1 MKKVLK
7 RRILSLVLCISM
19 FSQVISVH
27 SIGVAQAHN
36 TADNYGAAIGAI
48 AEWDVA
54 SALLASNRYESN
66 DDVKNGVLTSSLPA
80 KLVITNY
87 AYDDVNAQFWY
98 KVDAA
103 PGYTWPEEYA
113 NYHWIYD
120 YSVRITN
127 MTGMTG
133 VFDDEGSA
141 VTKLKMGVYG
151 RPVLTA
157 ASSLQGAVEYQ
168 WQICYDAEND
178 LWVDIYGQDEAKLTV
193 TIGILA
199 TVLSEDGAAL
209 LRCVS
214 KTASKSAISDIITVT
229 VDFNDLSGGSG
240 DGSSE
245 PTLDILLD
253 GSSVSSVTT
262 TYGNYNFEKTLTSST
277 NLCGTITYKWE
288 MLTDS
293 TNDLW
298 STFSTESSVTLSYTA
313 LTFKYHDSNS
323 DIAKIRLTVSN
334 GETDLTDTFIVYRI
348 AEAYITNSSG
358 DTTGTVDV
366 TVSGSLPDDAILNL
380 NPSEDSVP
388 GVATSEVSLT
398 LDVTISK
405 YGEVWQPAEGETV
418 RVSIPA
424 SQLGLTDGQYFA
436 VYHIHD
442 GEIEL
447 LGPYMV
453 ENGYVTFYIDGFS
466 TIVIS
471 TNYGAAIGGTAEFHN
486 SSFILDT
493 EPASLNGQTIYTA
506 DFPVK
511 KVAITNYYFDEVNFQ
526 LWYKI
531 DAAPGYTWPE
541 EYANYHWVY
550 AYALTNT
557 NFAGEMGIYDEEGN
571 PVSRVEMPVSSK
583 PVYSAVT
590 TLQGDVEYQ
599 WQLCYDV
606 ANYLWMNIE
615 GQIEESITLSYAL
628 LAGMLDEGNMCA
640 VRCVIS
646 NAAKTQYGYPLV
658 IHVTDD
664 SIIEPDE
671 PTVDNYVDITV
682 NGEVTDSA
690 ELADQYEVYDE
701 TVGDYVEV
709 EGGSLNLS
717 VNSNL
722 TGDGITYT
730 WQALSGTEWITIS
743 ADKDY
748 VLTFSDLMFAQ
759 AYSGSTAYV
768 RVIVNQDDVEVVSDY
783 LTVSI
788 VEAAIPTM
796 SAYMLLRAATPMMY
810 ATSNAGIATAEETDN
825 TVLVTVQFVMG
836 NDTVPIENGL
846 FNYQVPYNGA
856 VTDIITIPAVTGY
869 AAYLEDDRTTV
880 CSGTYDL
887 NLSGVTEAKTITFR
901 FWPAEVEYKVEYLQ
915 QNIFDD
921 EYTIVRTDELT
932 GLTGSDPIIENV
944 IYEGFAQVWCD
955 VDKIAADSSTV
966 IQVRYDR
973 LYFKML
979 FDLDGGYGVQP
990 VYARYGTPI
999 TVINPTKAG
1008 YTFMGWDSN
1017 GDGDVDI
1024 GKFENIAIPA
1034 EHTDYTAIWQAS
1046 DSAKVTVVIWGQNP
1060 NDNSYSYLA
1069 DESANLSFNAKPGA
1083 SVTHNPNNGGY
1094 ICGYTEEHIHGTAEC
1109 EATCGYTEHSHS
1121 AVGGSCYTL
1130 ICGNEEHTEHTES
1143 CYTCGITNHNH
1154 TTACYSGVG
1163 ARQNVYTDLPSNPSE
1178 GYVHDHWY
1186 YGNLI
1191 YINGSWYRYSGSTSA
1206 GSVASTTCGK
1216 TEGTHTHTDA
1226 CIGEDSPCP
1235 GIHSHTDSCYE
1246 LTCTKPVHTHDA
1258 SCYAGCTKEEHTHGA
1273 ACTLT
1278 VDIKSNLWTYSHSDT
1293 VIVAADG
1300 STVMNVYYVRT
1311 EFTLHFRDTYSNND
1325 DFGTITDR
1333 WGANI
1338 EDEFYDACEKAGYNS
1353 WSEQRNGNSPWTNH
1367 LEIMPQEDRIYYSYE
1382 GSGDNV
1388 WVMTYYKETLVD
1400 GEYEVAFD
1408 VKLHRSNRT
1417 TVSEEEFIE
1426 LEGFVFNDP
1435 KSTDIGEY
1443 TDGAVFYYDRDSFYL
1458 VFNNYQ
1464 VDENGDPINNQ
1475 EILVFYEKP
1484 LVSYEYILSDAQA
1497 PAVYQEGSVV
1507 FKGWYL
1513 APQTPYDFDFSKV
1526 EPFDFANSTM
1536 PASDLKLYA
1545 WWEPVTHNVTFY
1557 YDLAALEA
1565 GTIYT
1570 ADGITYEYEVPHGSE
1585 IQDPHTPPKDPTS
1598 NYYSFVGWFY
1608 VDANGQESMWDFT
1621 NTTVTDDVQLYGK
1634 WTSNTPA
1641 EYEVRFVTIKDGV
1654 KIDIAEPE
1662 IGMALGGDNKKFD
1675 AKFGEDLYE
1684 GYQTRYYPTTMSHSI
1699 TIDLV
1704 NTANNYY
1711 EFIYEYVEY
1720 TSYTVKYLE
1729 AGTDKVLA
1737 TQKNVSNNTYAMVTE
1752 QFFSIAGYLPD
1763 AYQKVCYIDPD
1774 GTNEIIF
1781 YYTQDTENGL
1791 WVVHY
1796 WLEDANGNF
1805 VENVDLQFTG
1815 TAKNGAVVTSPT
1827 DTVIPDYTYDADNS
1841 ENISSGTVS
1850 VNSITHLRMYYVR
1863 DLVGYKVQYLEY
1875 GTDEVLA
1882 TEKIGA
1888 DKKWG
1893 TLITETAIDIP
1904 NYTVWGN
1911 SEYTIEISVD
1921 EDENVITFYYVE
1933 NTITINYVPLEGGS
1947 IDRAT
1952 ETVKVVTGEVQGSTA
1967 TADTGYKF
1975 VGWYYDAACTREVST
1990 NTKFVPGKTTA
2001 TYYAKFEYDLTT
2013 LTITKNGWNEV
2024 DPYQTFIFNITGNG
2038 VDLDV
2043 TVHGNGSVTIDG
2055 LTVGATYTITEKTN
2069 WSWRYE
2075 SAAWTH
2081 GSDSG
2086 EGDIATITI
2095 GLNGEITFTNERPN
2109 YQWLDGDSYA
2119 VNIFTKAHTAAETED

>member
-1 MKKVLK
+1 MKKGLK

-66 DDVKNGVLTSSLPA
+66 DDVKNGVSTSSLPA

-87 AYDDVNAQFWY
+87 AYDDVNAQLWY

-127 MTGMTG
+127 MNGMTG
-133 VFDDEGSA
+133 VFDDDGSA

-193 TIGILA
+193 TIGIFA
-199 TVLSEDGAAL
+199 TVFSEDGAAL

-214 KTASKSAISDIITVT
+214 KSASKSAISDIITVT

-277 NLCGTITYKWE
+277 NLCGTLTYKWE

-298 STFSTESSVTLSYTA
+298 STLSTESSVTLSYTA

-348 AEAYITNSSG
+348 AEAYITVSSG

-442 GEIEL
+442 GETEL

-453 ENGYVTFYIDGFS
+453 ENGYVTFDIDGFS

-471 TNYGAAIGGTAEFHN
+471 TNYGAAIGGTAEFHD

-557 NFAGEMGIYDEEGN
+557 NFSGEMGIYDEEGN
-571 PVSRVEMPVSSK
+571 PVSRVEIPVSSK

-615 GQIEESITLSYAL
+615 GQTEESITLSYAL

-658 IHVTDD
+658 IRVTDD
-664 SIIEPDE
+664 STIEPDE
-671 PTVDNYVDITV
+671 PTVDNYADITV

-690 ELADQYEVYDE
+690 ELADRYDVYDE

-743 ADKDY
+743 TDKDY

-783 LTVSI
+783 LTISI

-810 ATSNAGIATAEETDN
+810 ATSNVGIATAAETDN

-846 FNYQVPYNGA
+846 FTYQVPYNGA

-990 VYARYGTPI
+990 VYARYDTPI

-1008 YTFMGWDSN
+1008 YTFMGWDSD

-1024 GKFENIAIPA
+1024 EKFENIAIPA

-1069 DESANLSFNAKPGA
+1069 DESANLSFDAKPG
-1083 SVTHNPNNGGY
+1083 STVTYDPTAGDY
-1094 ICGYTEEHIHGTAEC
+1094 ICGYTNEHTHGVGC
-1109 EATCGYTEHSHS
+1109 EATCGKTGHTHSE
-1121 AVGGSCYTL
+1121 VVGSCYTK
-1130 ICGNEEHTEHTES
+1130 ICGKDEHTSHTES
-1143 CYTCGITNHNH
+1143 CYACGIEAGH
-1154 TTACYSGVG
+1154 THSTGCYDG
-1163 ARQNVYTDLPSNPSE
+1163 ATTTKRSPATGMPDNYSE

-1186 YGNLI
+1186 YDKLI
-1191 YINGSWYRYSGSTSA
+1191 YIDGSWYEYDGSITN
-1206 GSVASTTCGK
+1206 GNIASTNCGK
-1216 TEGTHTHTDA
+1216 TEGHTHTDA
-1226 CIGEDSPCP
+1226 CIGENSSCP
-1235 GIHSHTDSCYE
+1235 GIHNHTDACYK
-1246 LTCTKPVHTHDA
+1246 LTCTEHEHTA
-1258 SCYAGCTKEEHTHGA
+1258 ACYEGCTKEEHTHGA

-1300 STVMNVYYVRT
+1300 STVMNVYYDRT
-1311 EFTLHFRDTYSNND
+1311 TFTITFKATGNNGATL
-1325 DFGTITDR
+1325 GTITDK
-1333 WGANI
+1333 WGADI
-1338 EDEFYDACEKAGYNS
+1338 RQRFEDMCKAHTFL
-1353 WSEQRNGNSPWTNH
+1353 WSENSDGNDPWTSF
-1367 LEIMPQEDRIYYSYE
+1367 LDVMPEENR
-1382 GSGDNV
+1382 
-1388 WVMTYYKETLVD
+1388 TYYARTTSSTNVQTAKYWGADLN
-1400 GEYEVAFD
+1400 GEYTVLLYTSA
-1408 VKLHRSNRT
+1408 VKYGNNL
-1417 TVSEEEFIE
+1417 TVSKEEFIDI
-1426 LEGFVFNDP
+1426 EGYEFAYGIDGDGDRM
-1435 KSTDIGEY
+1435 STPGSYGDF
-1443 TDGAVFYYDRDSFYL
+1443 DGANFYYNRASYNL
-1458 VFNNYQ
+1458 VFDNYGTTFKNES
-1464 VDENGDPINNQ
+1464 V
-1475 EILVFYEKP
+1475 LYEAS
-1484 LVSYEYILSDAQA
+1484 LSGYVADSYKVPDTQA

-1570 ADGITYEYEVPHGSE
+1570 ADGFTYEYEVPHGSE

-1621 NTTVTDDVQLYGK
+1621 NTTVTDDVRLYGK

-1641 EYEVRFVTIKDGV
+1641 KYEVRFVTIKDGV

-1704 NTANNYY
+1704 NTEKNYY

-1729 AGTDKVLA
+1729 AGTDTVLA

-1752 QFFSIAGYLPD
+1752 QFVPIAGYLPD
-1763 AYQKVCYIDPD
+1763 AYQKVCYINPD

-1827 DTVIPDYTYDADNS
+1827 DTVIPNYTYDADNS
-1841 ENISSGTVS
+1841 KNVSSGTVS
-1850 VNSITHLRMYYVR
+1850 VDLITHLQMYYVR
-1863 DLVGYKVQYLEY
+1863 DLAGYKVQYMEY
-1875 GTDEVLA
+1875 GTDKVLA

-1888 DKKWG
+1888 DTRWG

-1904 NYTVWGN
+1904 NYTIQEN

-1921 EDENVITFYYVE
+1921 EEDNVITFYYVE
-1933 NTITINYVPLEGGS
+1933 KTITINYVPLDGGS
-1947 IDRAT
+1947 VDRAT
-1952 ETVKVVTGEVQGSTA
+1952 ETVKVVTGEVQGSA
-1967 TADTGYKF
+1967 AAPAEGYKF
-1975 VGWYYDAACTREVST
+1975 VGWYLDEDCTQQVSKDATY
-1990 NTKFVPGKTTA
+1990 VPGRTSA
-2001 TYYAKFEYDLTT
+2001 TYYAKFEYDLTS
-2013 LTITKNGWNEV
+2013 LTITKAGWNEV
-2024 DPYQTFIFNITGNG
+2024 DTNQTFIFNISGNG

-2055 LTVGATYTITEKTN
+2055 LTVGKTYTITEKTN

-2075 SAAWTH
+2075 SEGWTH
-2081 GSDSG
+2081 GSNRG
-2086 EGDIATITI
+2086 IGNIATITI
-2095 GLNGEITFTNERPN
+2095 GLNGEITFTNKRPN
-2109 YQWLDGDSYA
+2109 DQWLDGDSYK
-2119 VNIFTKAHTAAETED
+2119 VNIFKKKED